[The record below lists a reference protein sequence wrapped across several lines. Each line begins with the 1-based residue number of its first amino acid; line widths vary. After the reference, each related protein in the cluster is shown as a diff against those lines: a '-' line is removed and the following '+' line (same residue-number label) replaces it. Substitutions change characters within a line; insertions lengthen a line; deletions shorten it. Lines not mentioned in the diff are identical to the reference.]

1 MNFQETLSIWMKIG
15 DTKGEQGRFPRFF
28 KVPGN
33 PYTLGH
39 GSFNQGKILE
49 EEQKKSRKKSSN
61 QRVLGKMVLQNDEP
75 RAGRGGR
82 ASG

>member
-1 MNFQETLSIWMKIG
+1 MKIG

-49 EEQKKSRKKSSN
+49 EKQKKEQKKIFKPTRP
-61 QRVLGKMVLQNDEP
+61 GQNGLTK
-75 RAGRGGR
+75 R
-82 ASG
+82 